1 LILISYMIYEEIP
14 EDFNSKFEVVSC
26 FVEHEGK
33 ILMLHRQDHKP
44 QGDTWGGP
52 AGKVDEGE
60 EIYGALKREVFEET
74 GVELKDPQ
82 HFKKLFVR
90 FPEYDFIY
98 HIFHELL
105 DELPEI
111 NLREEEHKD
120 FNWIEPKDALDTN
133 LMMDEDHCIKLF
145 YGIE

>member
-1 LILISYMIYEEIP
+1 MIYDKAP
-14 EDFNSKFEVVSC
+14 GDFDPVCEVVSC
-26 FVEHEGK
+26 FVEHGGK

-44 QGDTWGGP
+44 EGDTWGGP

-60 EIYGALKREVFEET
+60 DIYGALKREVFEET
-74 GVELKDPQ
+74 SIELKNPK
-82 HFKKLFVR
+82 HFRKLFVR

-105 DELPEI
+105 EELPNVKI
-111 NLREEEHKD
+111 RGEEHKD
-120 FNWIEPKDALDTN
+120 FNWVEPEKALGTN